1 MIGTAFRT
9 AFRSEDLP
17 STGRLAGFDDFLR
30 GGDPPMRATSGAG
43 ADFRALARTRDL
55 GPLRLLE
62 LTCSPS
68 VLYRTAPL
76 IRRSDPGLCS
86 VVFPLHGALTV
97 SQAGRVAALRGPGLT
112 FYDSARPLRL
122 RITGPGPAT
131 LLRADVPRSLLPL
144 PARRIDRLAGILL
157 PGRTGLG
164 ALLTHFLTDLA
175 ADPRAYPAADEARLG
190 AVALDLLAA
199 TLTHHLDTSPAA
211 PPRGR
216 GLLPRIE
223 SYIRTHLADPD
234 LTPRAVAT
242 AHHISVSYLHR
253 LFRARG
259 TTVTALIRQ
268 GRLERARRD
277 LADRRLRELPVHR
290 VAARWGFRDHSAFTR
305 AFRTAYG
312 VPPHEYRRT
321 RTQ

>member
-1 MIGTAFRT
+1 MGGRSIGDHVIGTAFRT
-9 AFRSEDLP
+9 AFRGEDLP
-17 STGRLAGFDDFLR
+17 PPARL
-30 GGDPPMRATSGAG
+30 PTRATSGTG
-43 ADFRALARTRDL
+43 TDFRALARVRRL
-55 GPLRLLE
+55 GPLHLLE

-68 VLYRTAPL
+68 VLSRTNPL

-86 VVFPLHGALTV
+86 VVFPLHGSLTV
-97 SQAGRVAALRGPGLT
+97 SQAGRVAVLRGRGLT
-112 FYDSARPLRL
+112 FYDSSRPLRL

-131 LLRADVPRSLLPL
+131 LLRADVLRSLLPL
-144 PARRIDRLAGILL
+144 PARRIDRLAGVLL

-175 ADPRAYPAADEARLG
+175 ADPRAYPAADETLLG

-199 TLTHHLDTSPAA
+199 TLTHHLDTTPA
-211 PPRGR
+211 PPPGP

-223 SYIRTHLADPD
+223 SYVRTHLADPD
-234 LTPRAVAT
+234 LTPRTVAA

-253 LFRARG
+253 LFRSRG
-259 TTVTALIRQ
+259 TTVTALIRH
-268 GRLERARRD
+268 GRLERARHD

-290 VAARWGFRDHSAFTR
+290 IAARWGFRDHSAFTR

-312 VPPHEYRRT
+312 VPPREFRRT
-321 RTQ
+321 RAQ